1 MKLEKQAKLEIEKS
15 NKEFC
20 VRVVEGLKKER
31 QQTVNWHCVKKY
43 FAKDEQPENMTVE
56 QITKR
61 IKKALKNETAH
72 DTKEAIKAIQ
82 KIKNDK
88 TEAPEKIDITCKIDW
103 YKNRTWGNCPK
114 GEYSSGY
121 YRKFVGGVTGCGYD
135 KASSWTAKAFNNDN
149 ILLKYI
155 INFIEEKHI
164 NNLNIRKK
172 LGYGIRIYRG
182 LPYFEGGV
190 GLSSHITILKNLGF
204 NVDYQAGNTWDCLRI
219 TQK

>member
-1 MKLEKQAKLEIEKS
+1 MKLEKQAKLEIEKR
-15 NKEFC
+15 N
-20 VRVVEGLKKER
+20 RVFLDNVVDGLKKER
-31 QQTVNWHCVKKY
+31 KQTLNWYCVKKY
-43 FAKDEQPENMTVE
+43 FAKDEQPEKMTDE

-61 IKKALKNETAH
+61 IKKALKNETAY
-72 DTKEAIKAIQ
+72 DTKKAIRAIQ

-103 YKNRTWGNCPK
+103 YKSRTWGSCPK
-114 GEYSSGY
+114 GEYLSGY

-135 KASSWTAKAFNNDN
+135 KASSWTAKVFNDDN

-155 INFIEEKHI
+155 IKFVEKKHI

-172 LGYGIRIYRG
+172 LGYGIRMSRG

-204 NVDYQAGNTWDCLRI
+204 VVDYQAGNTWDVLRI
-219 TQK
+219 KQK